1 MALTEN
7 RPAESEVLGK
17 VAARAVVW
25 NYVSF
30 AAGKMLVLVTMAILA
45 RLLTPEDFGVVGFA
59 TLAVAYLAVLKD
71 LGLGGALIQRR
82 DDVDESAE
90 TVFTFNLITG
100 AVLTVLTFLAAPM
113 VAGFFREPLVVPLL
127 RVLSLTF
134 ILEALGSVQ
143 LVLLRKNM
151 DFKRK
156 LIPDVGR
163 SIVKGAVSIAAATA
177 GFGVWALVWGQLAG
191 VIASVILA
199 WTVFPW
205 RPRIRIHRRLL
216 RPLTRFGAPL
226 IVTDIQ
232 YAIWSNLDY
241 LVVGRL
247 LGDVALG
254 IYTLAYRLPELLIQ
268 SVWRVLGG
276 AVFPLFSKL
285 QDQPALL
292 RRGFLATIKY
302 TQVLVVPMCV
312 GLFITA
318 EPAVKT
324 LFGEQWSEAI
334 PVLRVMAVFSLLGSI
349 GVNAGD
355 VYKAL
360 GRPGILARLAGLELI
375 VLIPALIFGAQY
387 GIVGVAWA
395 HAGVAAIDTV
405 VRLAVA
411 NRMVGTTFSDIWR
424 QMAPS
429 VGAGIWLAAAA
440 LPAMWLVRDAGSLA
454 SLVAAGVAGSAAY
467 VAALWR
473 YDRDTVSRIA
483 GWAGL
488 GRLVGSSRP

>member
-1 MALTEN
+1 MALTEE
-7 RPAESEVLGK
+7 RGTDEAVLGTA
-17 VAARAVVW
+17 AARAVIW

-30 AAGKMLVLVTMAILA
+30 AAGKLLVLVTMAILA

-59 TLAVAYLAVLKD
+59 TVAVAYLAVLKD
-71 LGLGGALIQRR
+71 LGLGGALIQRKE
-82 DDVDESAE
+82 DIDESAE
-90 TVFTFNLITG
+90 TVFAFNLVTG
-100 AVLTVLTFLAAPM
+100 VVLTALCFVGAPL

-134 ILEALGSVQ
+134 VLEALGSVQ

-163 SIVKGAVSIAAATA
+163 SIVKGAVSIAAAAA
-177 GFGVWALVWGQLAG
+177 GLGVWALVWGQLAG
-191 VIASVILA
+191 VVASVILA

-205 RPRIRIHRRLL
+205 KPRVRVHRRLV
-216 RPLTRFGAPL
+216 RPLARFGGPL

-232 YAIWSNLDY
+232 FAIWSNLDY

-276 AVFPLFSKL
+276 AIFPLFSKL

-318 EPAVKT
+318 EPAVRA
-324 LFGEQWSEAI
+324 LFGEQWDQAI
-334 PVLRVMAVFSLLGSI
+334 PVLQVMCVFSLLGSI

-360 GRPGILARLAGLELI
+360 GRPGILAKLAGLELL
-375 VLIPALIFGAQY
+375 VLIPALMVGARF

-395 HAGVAAIDTV
+395 HAGVAALDTV

-411 NRMVGTTFSDIWR
+411 NRMVGTTFGDIWR
-424 QMAPS
+424 QMAPA
-429 VGAGIWLAAAA
+429 VGAGVWLAAAA
-440 LPAMWLVRDAGSLA
+440 APAMWLASGAGAFASLSAAAIAGSI
-454 SLVAAGVAGSAAY
+454 AY
-467 VAALWR
+467 AVALWR
-473 YDRDTVSRIA
+473 YDSATVRRIA

-488 GRLVGSSRP
+488 GRKAETRR

>member
-1 MALTEN
+1 MALTEE
-7 RPAESEVLGK
+7 RTADEAVLGTA
-17 VAARAVVW
+17 AARAVIW

-59 TLAVAYLAVLKD
+59 TVAVAYLAVLKD
-71 LGLGGALIQRR
+71 LGLGGALIQRK
-82 DDVDESAE
+82 DDIDESAE
-90 TVFTFNLITG
+90 TVFAFNLITG
-100 AVLTVLTFLAAPM
+100 AVLTVLCFLGAPL
-113 VAGFFREPLVVPLL
+113 VADFFREPLVVPLL

-134 ILEALGSVQ
+134 VLEALGSVQ

-163 SIVKGAVSIAAATA
+163 SVVKGAVSIAAAAA

-191 VIASVILA
+191 VVTSVILT

-205 RPRIRIHRRLL
+205 RPRVRIHRRLV
-216 RPLTRFGAPL
+216 RPLARFGGPL

-232 YAIWSNLDY
+232 FAIWSNLDY

-254 IYTLAYRLPELLIQ
+254 VYTLAYRLPELLIQ

-276 AVFPLFSKL
+276 AIFPLFSKL

-318 EPAVKT
+318 EPAVRA
-324 LFGEQWSEAI
+324 LFGEQWNQAI
-334 PVLRVMAVFSLLGSI
+334 PVLQVMCVFSLLGSI

-360 GRPGILARLAGLELI
+360 GRPGILAKLAGFELV
-375 VLIPALIFGAQY
+375 VLIPALMFGARY

-395 HAGVAAIDTV
+395 HAGVAALDTV

-411 NRMVGTTFSDIWR
+411 NRMVGTTFGDIWR

-429 VGAGIWLAAAA
+429 VGAGIWLAVAA
-440 LPAMWLVRDAGSLA
+440 LPAMWLTAGAGDLA
-454 SLVAAGVAGSAAY
+454 SLAAAAVAGSVAY
-467 VAALWR
+467 AVALWR
-473 YDRDTVSRIA
+473 YDPATVRRIA

-488 GRLVGSSRP
+488 GRLAGGRP